1 MKTQNRLTCI
11 RLYNTVGR
19 NPSLAE
25 EIGLKIVF
33 NARKPNEKD
42 KEFEKKGGGTMLMY
56 GKEASNRK
64 Q

>member
-1 MKTQNRLTCI
+1 MKMKTQNRLTCI

-42 KEFEKKGGGTMLMY
+42 KEFEKKGGGTND
-56 GKEASNRK
+56 K
-64 Q
+64 

>member
-25 EIGLKIVF
+25 EIVF

-42 KEFEKKGGGTMLMY
+42 KEFEKKGGGTND
-56 GKEASNRK
+56 K
-64 Q
+64 

>member
-1 MKTQNRLTCI
+1 MKLKTQNRLTCI

-33 NARKPNEKD
+33 KERKSEEQN
-42 KEFEKKGGGTMLMY
+42 KESEKKGGCT
-56 GKEASNRK
+56 NDC
-64 Q
+64 